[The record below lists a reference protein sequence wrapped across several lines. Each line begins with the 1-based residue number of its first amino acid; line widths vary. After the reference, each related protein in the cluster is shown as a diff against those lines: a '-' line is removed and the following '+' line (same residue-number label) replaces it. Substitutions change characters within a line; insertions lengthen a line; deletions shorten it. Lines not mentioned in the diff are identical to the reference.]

1 MSFTPQTVS
10 PEEQEQ
16 ILQTIEMFEVIIQA
30 SPQDCQSMEILKDAY
45 LRVGRTADA
54 LAMGRRLADTY
65 VEQGQISQ
73 AMYEYEAILQ
83 RDPTNTEVIAAL
95 SELEERLN
103 RQQTEAAAAA
113 APVAAVSG
121 ALQPS
126 AEMLDS
132 SEVEVEFPVMVSDG
146 GTLIITDKTRQAGGM
161 SRPKPITPDQP
172 AYSNE
177 GNEAL
182 AKFLIHQKLA
192 PEEVVNSALE
202 RVGKK
207 NAERHEGTIP
217 VSLIDEICRRGSVE
231 LETLL
236 CGIIDRAKFAYI
248 PLEYYDVDRAVV
260 RMLPE
265 HLTIGRLI
273 VPFDVV
279 SRTIMIATA
288 NPFDA
293 EAKETAQQML
303 DYHIQWHLAA
313 PQAISKALAS
323 VYKIGSAA
331 PETLAFRISA

>member
-1 MSFTPQTVS
+1 
-10 PEEQEQ
+10 
-16 ILQTIEMFEVIIQA
+16 
-30 SPQDCQSMEILKDAY
+30 
-45 LRVGRTADA
+45 
-54 LAMGRRLADTY
+54 
-65 VEQGQISQ
+65 
-73 AMYEYEAILQ
+73 
-83 RDPTNTEVIAAL
+83 
-95 SELEERLN
+95 
-103 RQQTEAAAAA
+103 
-113 APVAAVSG
+113 
-121 ALQPS
+121 
-126 AEMLDS
+126 MLDGPD
-132 SEVEVEFPVMVSDG
+132 VEVEFPAVLSDG
-146 GTLIITDKTRQAGGM
+146 GTLIITDKTRGTGGVA
-161 SRPKPITPDQP
+161 RPKLITPDQA

-177 GNEAL
+177 GNAAL
-182 AKFLIHQKLA
+182 AKFLIHQRLA

-207 NAERHEGTIP
+207 NAERVEGSVP

-248 PLEYYDVDRAVV
+248 PLEYYDVDRSVV

-313 PQAISKALAS
+313 PQAISKAIAS
-323 VYKIGSAA
+323 VYKIGSAS
-331 PETLAFRISA
+331 PETISFRLSA